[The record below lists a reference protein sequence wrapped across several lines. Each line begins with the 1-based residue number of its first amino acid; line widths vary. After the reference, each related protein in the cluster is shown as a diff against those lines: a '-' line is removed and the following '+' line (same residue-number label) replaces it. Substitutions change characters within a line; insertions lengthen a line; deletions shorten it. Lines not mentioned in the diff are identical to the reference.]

1 MLFVVL
7 KFVHILA
14 AILAIGFNAAYGLIL
29 GRARHG
35 AMDGREMAF
44 ALKTVKVMDDRVAN
58 PCYALLGVT
67 GVSRVILQGYSW
79 SYKWIHASLALLVV
93 VAVLGLAFYTPTL
106 RRQIEIL
113 EAHGAADPEFA
124 RLSTRGAILGGI
136 LGVLVIVIVAL
147 MVYKPS

>member
-7 KFVHILA
+7 KFVHILS

-29 GRARHG
+29 GRARRG
-35 AMDGREMAF
+35 AKDGREMAF

-67 GVSRVILQGYSW
+67 GVSMVILQGYSW
-79 SYKWIHASLALLVV
+79 SYKWIHTSLALLVV

-113 EAHGAADPEFA
+113 ETRGTADPEFA

>member
-1 MLFVVL
+1 MLFLAL
-7 KFVHILA
+7 KFVHILC
-14 AILAIGFNAAYGLIL
+14 AILAVGFNAAYGLIL
-29 GRARHG
+29 GRARRG
-35 AMDGREMAF
+35 GLDGREMAF

-58 PCYALLGVT
+58 PCYVLLGVT
-67 GVSRVILQGYSW
+67 GVSMVMLEGYSW

-113 EAHGAADPEFA
+113 ESRGVEDPEFA

-136 LGVLVIVIVAL
+136 LGVIVIAIVAL